1 MENSMRT
8 QVAPNAPQSLAGVIR
23 LVAKYPPFRS
33 YQFGPMTET
42 LARQLREGTN
52 VVAIDQG
59 RLVGYV
65 GWVKTTREG
74 AERWMRG
81 EGVPGASGAEANA
94 IVVTVLVAP
103 ERRSILPMIRMLVD
117 LNPGVPVYRKRS
129 FQDGRPE
136 MKRPPIA
143 GRGRR
148 GGVMH

>member
-1 MENSMRT
+1 MRT

-23 LVAKYPPFRS
+23 LVSKYPPFRT

-42 LARQLREGTN
+42 LARQLRDGTN
-52 VVAIDQG
+52 VVAIEQG

-81 EGVPGASGAEANA
+81 EGVPGPSGAEADA

-103 ERRSILPMIRMLVD
+103 DRKSILPMIRALVD
-117 LNPGVPVYRKRS
+117 LNPGLPVYRKRS

-136 MKRPPIA
+136 MKRPPIL
-143 GRGRR
+143 GRARR
-148 GGVMH
+148 SGTRH